1 MFPVPNRL
9 RLDVLVSMEDVLW
22 IPRALQ
28 RPEALMLLA
37 PEVVHQT
44 LLRLVSFEKVW
55 MASARREGPHGFGIF
70 DVCTGCSRYYEYVYD
85 LR

>member
-1 MFPVPNRL
+1 
-9 RLDVLVSMEDVLW
+9 
-22 IPRALQ
+22 
-28 RPEALMLLA
+28 MLLA